1 MGKTSARWWVVLG
14 LLLLSGCAHRA
25 PARVD
30 NSDQPYRIGRED
42 ILDVAVWRD
51 ADLSRT
57 LPVRPDGFISL
68 PMVGEVKAEGRT
80 PEELAAEVREA
91 LKPYVQDPRVTV
103 IVREVNSS
111 RVFITGEVTHPG
123 AYPLR
128 GRVSILQA
136 IALAG
141 GFTDFADRD
150 AIVVLRRSGA
160 KKAATAENSGTGG
173 SGHTE
178 AATQGDYIS
187 VSYRDL
193 VEEPQK
199 YEPLILRPG
208 DTIIVP

>member
-1 MGKTSARWWVVLG
+1 MGKTSARIGAVVG
-14 LLLLSGCAHRA
+14 VLLLSAGCAHQKA
-25 PARVD
+25 ERVD

-42 ILDVAVWRD
+42 VLDVAVWRD

-68 PMVGEVKAEGRT
+68 PMVGEVRAEGRT
-80 PEELAAEVREA
+80 PVELSDEIRGS
-91 LKPYVQDPRVTV
+91 LKPYVQEPRVTV

-111 RVFITGEVTHPG
+111 RVFITGEVAHPG

-150 AIVVLRRSGA
+150 AIVVLRRS
-160 KKAATAENSGTGG
+160 AADGT
-173 SGHTE
+173 T
-178 AATQGDYIS
+178 IP
-187 VSYRDL
+187 VSYREL
-193 VEEPQK
+193 VEDSK
-199 YEPLILRPG
+199 RVEPLVLRPG
-208 DTIIVP
+208 DTIVVP

>member
-1 MGKTSARWWVVLG
+1 MGKTSARGWVVLG

-30 NSDQPYRIGRED
+30 NSDPPYRIGRED
-42 ILDVAVWRD
+42 VLDVAVWRD

-57 LPVRPDGFISL
+57 LPVRPDGFISM
-68 PMVGEVKAEGRT
+68 PMVGELRAEGRT
-80 PEELAAEVREA
+80 PTELSEAIREA
-91 LKPYVQDPRVTV
+91 LEPYVREPRVTV

-111 RVFITGEVTHPG
+111 RVFITGEVSHPG

-128 GRVSILQA
+128 GRVSIVQA

-150 AIVVLRRSGA
+150 DIVVLRRA
-160 KKAATAENSGTGG
+160 G
-173 SGHTE
+173 SEGS
-178 AATQGDYIS
+178 YIP
-187 VSYRDL
+187 VSYTDL
-193 VEEPQK
+193 VDAPDTH
-199 YEPLILRPG
+199 EPLILRPG

>member
-1 MGKTSARWWVVLG
+1 MGKTSASWWVVLG

-25 PARVD
+25 TARVD

-42 ILDVAVWRD
+42 VLDVAVWRD

-68 PMVGEVKAEGRT
+68 PMVGEVRAEGRT
-80 PEELAAEVREA
+80 PNELADELREA
-91 LKPYVQDPRVTV
+91 LKPYVQEPRVTV

-150 AIVVLRRSGA
+150 AIVVLRRSAA
-160 KKAATAENSGTGG
+160 KQANTAEGSGTGG
-173 SGHTE
+173 SGDTE
-178 AATQGDYIS
+178 GATQGDYIS

-193 VEEPQK
+193 VEAPEK

>member
-25 PARVD
+25 TARVD

-68 PMVGEVKAEGRT
+68 PMVGELKAEGRT
-80 PEELAAEVREA
+80 PTELSDEIREA
-91 LKPYVQDPRVTV
+91 LKPYVQEPRVTV
-103 IVREVNSS
+103 VVREVNSS
-111 RVFITGEVTHPG
+111 RVFITGEVAHPG

-141 GFTDFADRD
+141 GY
-150 AIVVLRRSGA
+150 I
-160 KKAATAENSGTGG
+160 KKV
-173 SGHTE
+173 
-178 AATQGDYIS
+178 I
-187 VSYRDL
+187 R
-193 VEEPQK
+193 PK
-199 YEPLILRPG
+199 YPR
-208 DTIIVP
+208 